1 MCRFATRA
9 SPGYN
14 LVAATILRYSRE
26 APGTITR
33 RWTSEREI
41 LNSMRKHEA
50 MDLYKGEGQ
59 QLQTKPGKEAL

>member
-1 MCRFATRA
+1 MCRFATRS
-9 SPGYN
+9 SPGYT

-26 APGTITR
+26 APETITR

-50 MDLYKGEGQ
+50 MELFKGDSEQ
-59 QLQTKPGKEAL
+59 PEKNSDKDTR